1 MRIKSNN
8 INISGIRANNE
19 DLKKEVNGYIGN
31 IIDERLVL
39 TDKELS
45 VIFEER
51 DDNKR
56 KKNFDAFCKRV

>member
-45 VIFEER
+45 VILGER
-51 DDNKR
+51 DDSKR